1 MGIQDEARPLSV
13 TAWTTLLAESY
24 KNRSCH
30 AALGQVPRIEQMP
43 GQRRLHLLSPTSY
56 LLADDPTRDDTDLL
70 TAASALLRAHT
81 WANVPAQQ
89 KPTHQID
96 LPALRAGLLEGLA
109 ILDGF
114 DQLTRH
120 SSAARRSFDQLDKSN
135 TTLRAELRDR
145 IQTALSVLTTA
156 PAGAPG
162 QDPSLGP
169 AAVPGLPA
177 SPR

>member
-1 MGIQDEARPLSV
+1 MAGR
-13 TAWTTLLAESY
+13 
-24 KNRSCH
+24 
-30 AALGQVPRIEQMP
+30 
-43 GQRRLHLLSPTSY
+43 RRLHLRRPTSY
-56 LLADDPTRDDTDLL
+56 LLAYNPTRDDPDLL
-70 TAASALLRAHT
+70 TAAYALLRAHT
-81 WANVPAQQ
+81 WADVLAQQ

-96 LPALRAGLLEGLA
+96 LPALRAGLIEGLA

-120 SSAARRSFDQLDKSN
+120 SSAARRSLDQLDKSS

-145 IQTALSVLTTA
+145 IQTALTTA

-169 AAVPGLPA
+169 AAVPELPA